1 MNINKTINSL
11 IKNNINAKYIT
22 SRKMLFDTIDEFLFD
37 NCTVGYGG
45 SETLNQLKIKEWLR
59 EKNNIKLFDR
69 DISGKRIEDMNN
81 ALTSDIF
88 LMSSNAITENG
99 ELYNV
104 DGNGNRVAA
113 LIYGP
118 KKVIVICGENK
129 IVENLEKAED
139 RVRTIAAPLNA
150 KRLNKKTPC
159 TITGKCEDCK
169 SPDRIC
175 SNVVVSRQQIIK
187 DRINVLIL
195 NENLGY

>member
-99 ELYNV
+99 ELYDV

>member
-11 IKNNINAKYIT
+11 IKTNINAKYIT

-175 SNVVVSRQQIIK
+175 SNFVVSRQQIIK

>member
-45 SETLNQLKIKEWLR
+45 SETLNQLKLKEWLR

-69 DISGKRIEDMNN
+69 DLSGKRIEDMNN

-129 IVENLEKAED
+129 IVDNLEKAED

>member
-175 SNVVVSRQQIIK
+175 SNFVVSRQQIIK